1 MSDFSRLEDDA
12 PARRIVYI
20 GALLLIA
27 VPLVQVGSQIW
38 PLQLSNIQWR
48 FTAANSLS
56 AVLLLPFLGATLMFL
71 TARATESRGLSR
83 VIGALVG
90 LFAVGL
96 VASTVLFVLDGLQL
110 KTIVQS
116 RQMDQFNIAMARVG
130 VLSLVFSVAYAM
142 LAFACFRGPRA
153 ARATTA
159 KAGSTGSSSRSGS
172 SKNDDAVTLIVG
184 QSAKVE

>member
-1 MSDFSRLEDDA
+1 MSDFFRLEDDA

-83 VIGALVG
+83 VIGALVA
-90 LFAVGL
+90 LFAIGL

-116 RQMDQFNIAMARVG
+116 RQMDQFNIAMVRVG
-130 VLSLVFSVAYAM
+130 VLSLIFSIAYGM
-142 LAFACFRGPRA
+142 LAFACIRGPKV
-153 ARATTA
+153 ARTTTS
-159 KAGSTGSSSRSGS
+159 KVSSAGGSSRS

-184 QSAKVE
+184 QGAKAE